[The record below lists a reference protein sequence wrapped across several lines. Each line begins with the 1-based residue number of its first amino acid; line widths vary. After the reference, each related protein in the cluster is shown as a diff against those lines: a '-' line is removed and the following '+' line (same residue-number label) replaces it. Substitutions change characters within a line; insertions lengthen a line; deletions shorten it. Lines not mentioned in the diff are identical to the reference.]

1 MYSMLKFLVVID
13 YIFTNVRNYNLKYVV
28 DDNDDTG
35 NNSNKK
41 KTRQSSVNDSV
52 VNDAIEEI
60 TNNDYEEKTP
70 MKQVV
75 PTPFEYSS
83 FIKEVTD
90 NNNIIIVSQKTFNR
104 VKEFQSN
111 NVLLK
116 HLRVVNNYKLQTS
129 YESVIAKL
137 NYVDFSVAL
146 EKLQSSGKKVV
157 RNQLG
162 KYISV
167 NYEESTLTI
176 DHKSY
181 NFRKYTIVNCQSSE
195 NSNNSI
201 TKLVESKKLVAAA
214 LHMVCRFTKVYEL
227 DKLVRLL
234 TATVLQ
240 DVLEQTV
247 TQGGEVY
254 GRELGTAQSIIEAHK
269 ISAIGIYKEERRFK
283 FTNTEFQG
291 EEFDKVSQFFHLIGE
306 PTFSDKNNK
315 SYIVFGDGCRAAGV
329 DLVGSKIVTIN
340 PTDAS
345 KAAKILNRMSSHFFL
360 YAPKAALIVGDTGYP
375 RSNSNLQFALSDNK
389 TVQHSGIKVP
399 VFVSF
404 GGFNLANGIAE
415 TNAAKDVRFGL
426 CVPKSLTNSVSL
438 TRFGEL
444 DCTYEELCEKVK
456 QHLSTVKKVEA
467 HSAIEYEGVPILVNR
482 KHFPIFISSVK
493 AVYLSAFSKFSKAPR
508 SLIVEVQGF
517 SSVVKKSPKLRALT
531 KKMTAFPT
539 NTVIRNSDGVEVDWT
554 MILNRE
560 CIKGSSAIIDIF
572 ANEFPNSTVVWNKG
586 VLTIDDTEWTQKD
599 LMKWFNDRL
608 QSYTVERVVDASVI
622 TELGLNEYE
631 QEVLGNNLVLVKEK
645 VQGFFGESTC
655 EVEVSTADEN
665 HGASKLGTNEQYIL
679 SFAGESVSN
688 KLLKLSNKCLQ
699 NADLLSWNGVLP
711 TVDALDKSRVGEVF
725 PIYKSFGTKAYFSEL
740 MRKHKHGVTVQFNDN
755 GGKLWSINLRF
766 DLFSKFGSF
775 DEAGYPVDVNTSDED
790 DNATANLMQDVFD
803 FINVLHTADDESVL
817 KDWFSHLCLV
827 NHWTTELV
835 TAKRAARLV
844 KAGNAHHQKVVGDLT
859 CGYHRGLPI
868 VKIGADNPL
877 LKDNS
882 TDSPYC
888 NSQAR
893 FTNNEI
899 VFLSRC
905 PLPLY
910 TACVIQVV
918 EELDSTVVAVNPLVW
933 IKSNTGDFDG
943 DLAYLVG
950 GKAYGYNRYGDA
962 VEFNKT
968 YSAIAHHNNV
978 FSKDVYDGAG
988 ECPVADVIW
997 NHKSTDELLKD
1008 WTAVNNSIEIE
1019 ELAEL
1024 ARRVHQHYRTVV
1036 GSLYNNADSLT
1047 QYIGEKHFLKQSVKS
1062 EEIRALILAWY
1073 YYEQFGLGGYSA
1085 ANDEKVQVLNEA
1097 VAKETDKL
1105 QITSDVYASWG
1116 VTRIMPVTTNSCKS
1130 ACEFYPHTAYLEAA
1144 KRVAKGRDI
1153 LQGKLNGAN
1162 NSAACLTMAIRILTR
1177 KSFNKREDVV
1187 FKALKASNVTSRFGK
1202 HIEVIGGL
1210 RCNARYSK

>member
-1 MYSMLKFLVVID
+1 MNNFHSIIPIVSIVNYSID
-13 YIFTNVRNYNLKYVV
+13 SVRN
-28 DDNDDTG
+28 
-35 NNSNKK
+35 SNINC
-41 KTRQSSVNDSV
+41 QL
-52 VNDAIEEI
+52 
-60 TNNDYEEKTP
+60 
-70 MKQVV
+70 
-75 PTPFEYSS
+75 
-83 FIKEVTD
+83 D
-90 NNNIIIVSQKTFNR
+90 NNNKPMNKTQSQSTIISLINQVTDINNQIIVSQKTFNK
-104 VKEFQSN
+104 VKNSKSN
-111 NVLLK
+111 HTLLN
-116 HLRVVNNYKLQTS
+116 HLVVVNNYKLQVS
-129 YESVIAKL
+129 YDSVISKM
-137 NYVDFSVAL
+137 NYIDFSLAL
-146 EKLQSSGKKVV
+146 ERLNGTGKKVV
-157 RNQLG
+157 SNQLG
-162 KYISV
+162 KYIEV
-167 NYEESTLTI
+167 DYDESTLTI

-214 LHMVCRFTKVYEL
+214 LHMVSRFTKVYEL
-227 DKLVRLL
+227 DKLVKLL

-240 DVLEQTV
+240 DVLEQIV

-269 ISAIGIYKEERRFK
+269 ISAIGIYKEEGRFK
-283 FTNTEFQG
+283 FTTGEFQG
-291 EEFDKVSQFFHLIGE
+291 EEFDTVSQFFHLMGE

-329 DLVGSKIVTIN
+329 DLVGNKIVTIN

-360 YAPKAALIVGDTGYP
+360 CAPKAALIVGNTAYP
-375 RSNSNLQFALSDNK
+375 RSNSNLQFALSNNK
-389 TVQHSGIKVP
+389 TVRHSGIKVP

-415 TNAAKDVRFGL
+415 TNSSKDVRFGL
-426 CVPKSLTNSVSL
+426 CVPKSLNNCISL
-438 TRFGEL
+438 NRFGS
-444 DCTYEELCEKVK
+444 DINPEELCDSIK
-456 QHLSTVKKVEA
+456 QFLCTVEKVEA

-493 AVYLSAFSKFSKAPR
+493 AVYLSAFSKFSEAPR
-508 SLIVEVQGF
+508 SIVVEVQGF

-539 NTVIRNSDGVEVDWT
+539 NTVIRNSDGQEVDWT

-560 CIKGSSAIIDIF
+560 CIKGSSATVDIL
-572 ANEFPNSTVVWNKG
+572 ANAMPNSTFVWDKG
-586 VLTIDDTEWTQKD
+586 VLIIDDTEWTQKD

-608 QSYTVERVVDASVI
+608 QSYTIERVVDASVI

-868 VKIGADNPL
+868 VKIGANNPL
-877 LKDNS
+877 LKSNS

-893 FTNNEI
+893 FTNGEI

-918 EELDSTVVAVNPLVW
+918 EELDSTVIAVNPLVW
-933 IKSNTGDFDG
+933 IKSNAGDFDG

-968 YSAIAHHNNV
+968 YSAINHHNNV
-978 FSKDVYDGAG
+978 FGKDVYDGAG

-1008 WTAVNNSIEIE
+1008 WTAINNSIDLGEF
-1019 ELAEL
+1019 AEL

-1047 QYIGEKHFLKQSVKS
+1047 QYIGEKHFRHQSVS
-1062 EEIRALILAWY
+1062 SHEIRALILAWY

-1085 ANDEKVQVLNEA
+1085 ANDEKVQVLNEG

-1116 VTRIMPVTTNSCKS
+1116 VRVMPLTTNTGKS
-1130 ACEFYPHTAYLEAA
+1130 NCGFYPHTAYLDAA
-1144 KRVAKGRDI
+1144 KRVGLGREI
-1153 LQGKLNGAN
+1153 LKGKLIGVNY
-1162 NSAACLTMAIRILTR
+1162 SAACLTMAIRILTR
-1177 KSFNKREDVV
+1177 KNYDDRENAV
-1187 FKALKASNVTSRFGK
+1187 FKALKLNSTNVKSRFGK
-1202 HIEVIGGL
+1202 HIEVIGEL
-1210 RCNARYSK
+1210 RSLSSK